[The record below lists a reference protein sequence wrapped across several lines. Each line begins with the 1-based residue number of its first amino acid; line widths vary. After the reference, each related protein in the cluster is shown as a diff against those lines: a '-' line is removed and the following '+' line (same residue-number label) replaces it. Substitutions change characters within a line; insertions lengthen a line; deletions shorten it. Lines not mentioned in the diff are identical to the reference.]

1 MKLKL
6 FCFLAMTGLRRV
18 ALFSLWAS
26 LIGSINALSTQSTTP
41 TSTVFTQLQQTSLV
55 RASDGRAILLPTL
68 WRSNTPFAIGDEVAT
83 VAFLRHFG

>member
-1 MKLKL
+1 
-6 FCFLAMTGLRRV
+6 MTGLRRV

-26 LIGSINALSTQSTTP
+26 LIGTINALSTLSATTS
-41 TSTVFTQLQQTSLV
+41 STVFTQLQQTPLV

-68 WRSNTPFAIGDEVAT
+68 WRSNTPFSIGDEVAT

>member
-1 MKLKL
+1 MSHEVGRPTKLRGRI
-6 FCFLAMTGLRRV
+6 F
-18 ALFSLWAS
+18 
-26 LIGSINALSTQSTTP
+26 
-41 TSTVFTQLQQTSLV
+41 SLV

>member
-1 MKLKL
+1 
-6 FCFLAMTGLRRV
+6 MTGLRRV

-26 LIGSINALSTQSTTP
+26 LIGTINALSTLSTTP
-41 TSTVFTQLQQTSLV
+41 TTSSVFTQLQQTPLV

>member
-1 MKLKL
+1 
-6 FCFLAMTGLRRV
+6 MTGLRRV

-26 LIGSINALSTQSTTP
+26 LIGTINALSTLSATT
-41 TSTVFTQLQQTSLV
+41 TTSSTVFTQLQQTPLV

-68 WRSNTPFAIGDEVAT
+68 WRSNTPFSIGDEVAT